1 MVADGLASRGR
12 GAGGEGRRG
21 VGRGLPGALARVAAL
36 VLLALCAVLA
46 APTAVS
52 ADDARDAG
60 ITVNLHD
67 YTADTVN
74 YEAGGRPWEQ
84 TMHALRF
91 GDGDKTNDSV
101 NRWTNSEAVL
111 SGILQDTLVNGY
123 PALSTGWLSDSQ
135 LDGESLAYLFNPQD
149 TSQSGVTHHADVSG
163 LLRQD
168 ADGYWYY
175 SANDNY
181 AYFNGSSFQLY
192 DYPRFNIDQVNNGN
206 DLTGDRGQFMPF
218 NRLSDSQSVQGNGK
232 LGYSLEGEANY
243 HFGIDVS
250 TDFIYPCDGQVNGQ
264 DMVFEFAGDDDVW
277 VFIDGTLVL
286 DLGGIHNSA
295 TGTINFATG
304 DVTVNGSVVD
314 NLANLL
320 GEGWDTAY
328 QEHTMNFYYLERGEG
343 SSNMSIRFNL
353 PTIPS
358 GTINVGK
365 SVDYSNVNDVSDI
378 DFTFNAYVNAD
389 GAGEDFQLY
398 TGSYGV
404 YDMDTNALLET
415 RTATDGA
422 IVLKDGQYA
431 RLSDGITEAST
442 YYLVEVGATSD
453 KYEVDIT
460 NADIEVTQ
468 GDGSSSTQSGAT
480 TDVISVADNAYVVF
494 GNSIVANNAFNLRV
508 QKTGSV
514 PEGETFYARVQVGS
528 LDYVGE
534 YTVYDASGSE
544 VRTASTSNG
553 VIELKT
559 GQYAEIVELAGGNT
573 VSVYEVTSSGDAFL
587 GQNGYQNPSYS
598 MAGNALASGATQVTD
613 GSGNVVGVSG
623 TAAEGKELGSQ
634 PLITATIENALT
646 TGSLSV
652 SKEVTAD
659 EGLTAPSGTF
669 EFEVHIDGL
678 DGSVPYTLAFA
689 DGTSSEQWAQ
699 FTNVEPGLYL
709 VRVVPEDAGVVYQTT
724 IMKVAPV
731 AQDDGT
737 WGAAT
742 GEVALKKG
750 TDNIET
756 SLDKKVQAEDGSWV
770 ESVNTLDAE
779 DTAHF
784 RVSVAIPEYNGLT
797 ESSGVT
803 FTLTDTL
810 PDGLTYES
818 ASTEGDLGTVTV
830 SPDQKTVTVV
840 LDAQDLIDAAEAGT
854 GTLTLYVDATVDP
867 GQTGELTNSAYVT
880 WYKHASDEDP
890 VDTDEDTASVVVYGA
905 KVTKTEGSLVDGIVV
920 ADEGSTLDG
929 AEFKLQ
935 KLVGRSWADVATG
948 LAANPTTDVV
958 SSLGAGTYRWVE
970 TKAPAGYQLNE
981 RGLEFTVGSS
991 GKVESVNA
999 QYYGD
1004 LKDDSILSL
1013 PETGEGGTLALSVAG
1028 AALVAIGVG
1037 WVLRARSRRGE
1048 EA

>member
-1 MVADGLASRGR
+1 M
-12 GAGGEGRRG
+12 
-21 VGRGLPGALARVAAL
+21 
-36 VLLALCAVLA
+36 
-46 APTAVS
+46 
-52 ADDARDAG
+52 
-60 ITVNLHD
+60 
-67 YTADTVN
+67 
-74 YEAGGRPWEQ
+74 
-84 TMHALRF
+84 
-91 GDGDKTNDSV
+91 
-101 NRWTNSEAVL
+101 
-111 SGILQDTLVNGY
+111 
-123 PALSTGWLSDSQ
+123 
-135 LDGESLAYLFNPQD
+135 
-149 TSQSGVTHHADVSG
+149 
-163 LLRQD
+163 
-168 ADGYWYY
+168 
-175 SANDNY
+175 
-181 AYFNGSSFQLY
+181 
-192 DYPRFNIDQVNNGN
+192 NNGN
-206 DLTGDRGQFMPF
+206 DITGDQGQFMPF
-218 NRLSDSQSVQGNGK
+218 NQLSSNQSVQGNGK
-232 LGYSLEGEANY
+232 LGYSLVGEANY

-250 TDFIYPCDGQVNGQ
+250 TDFIYPRDGQVNGQ

-304 DVTVNGSVVD
+304 DVTVNGSVVG

-320 GEGWDTAY
+320 GEGWDAAY

-343 SSNMSIRFNL
+343 SSNMGIRFNL

-415 RTATDGA
+415 CTATDGA

-514 PEGETFYARVQVGS
+514 PEEETFYARVQVGS

-559 GQYAEIVELAGGNT
+559 GQYAEIVGLAGGNT
-573 VSVYEVTSSGDAFL
+573 VSVYEVTSSGGAFL
-587 GQNGYQNPSYS
+587 GQDGYQNPSYS
-598 MAGNALASGATQVTD
+598 MAGSALASGATQVTD
-613 GSGNVVGVSG
+613 DSGNVVGVSG
-623 TAAEGKELGSQ
+623 TAAEGKELGSE

-652 SKEVTAD
+652 SKAVTAD
-659 EGLTAPSGTF
+659 EGLTTPSATF

-678 DGSVPYTLAFA
+678 GGSVPYTLTFA

-750 TDNIET
+750 TDNVAT

-770 ESVNTLDAE
+770 ESVNTLDAG
-779 DTAHF
+779 DIAHF

-818 ASTEGDLGTVTV
+818 ASTEGDLGAVTV

-905 KVTKTEGSLVDGIVV
+905 EVTKTEGSLVDGTVV

-935 KLVGRSWADVATG
+935 KLVDGSWADVATG

-991 GKVESVNA
+991 GEVESVNA